1 MNSKELINF
10 ETRLLLVKYGSN
22 AVLEALAGIKNVSI
36 DELHERLGRVEA
48 ARSRRREKVV
58 KSPDTLVQELRLPEE
73 RMAAIKTIASHYQS
87 RRLFPNLRDVSSF
100 LRRHGVE
107 AKRFK
112 SRNDAFPKLLRVL
125 ALLDTRELRS
135 IVDDA
140 DRSDSADFAML
151 ADRLMGKSKE

>member
-125 ALLDTRELRS
+125 ALLDTLELRS

-151 ADRLMGKSKE
+151 ADRLMGK